1 MSKKW
6 IFLVFFFGTVSQPA
20 VFSSSLLLTENRMTD
35 SYESRKSGDEKKTK
49 AFSDNPLLLD
59 GISLDYSFFSL
70 SSRGKLTVVAGDP
83 YSPDATKIPFR
94 AYLRRDGKPLNMG
107 KADGRCEKSEIELS
121 DVLAYAQVGDD
132 LVIEPTR
139 KEDAVA
145 RRIIRLKLFWF
156 LKLPFRKGDGC

>member
-6 IFLVFFFGTVSQPA
+6 IFLVFLFGTVSQPS
-20 VFSSSLLLTENRMTD
+20 VFSSSMLLPENRMAD
-35 SYESRKSGDEKKTK
+35 SHESRKSTDEKKTK
-49 AFSDNPLLLD
+49 EFSDNPLLLD

-70 SSRGKLTVVAGDP
+70 SSRGKLAVVSGDP

-94 AYLRRDGKPLNMG
+94 VYLRRDGKLLPMG
-107 KADGRCEKSEIELS
+107 KADGSCKAAEIELA
-121 DVLAYAQVGDD
+121 DVLAFAHVGDD